1 MKYTKLSII
10 IKSTNKPPYFIGS
23 QIRGAFGY
31 ALKNILNQQDLDENI
46 YNKFFE
52 QKDVTHKYRFD
63 IRLGLQ
69 SYEFSFY
76 LFDDACDEVY
86 NCISAFHE
94 MLTKVG
100 LGKNNDTYE
109 NFEIYVNKKRVYKN
123 GTLEFFDNYI
133 KNFKE
138 PKYKKNIIL
147 RLETPLRIKK
157 DGKFIIDDS
166 IELES
171 ILNSIYQRSLAL
183 QNKEFEKL
191 PFKSE
196 FKIKSKDIF
205 FNDIK
210 RFSNVQNTSMQLGG
224 VMGEMWI
231 SNLDEESF
239 KLLKL
244 GELIGVGKQTVFGL
258 GKISIGGIK

>member
-1 MKYTKLSII
+1 MKYTKLT
-10 IKSTNKPPYFIGS
+10 IKINSTNKPPYFIGS

-31 ALKNILNQQDLDENI
+31 ALKNIVKEKAIEDNL

-52 QKDVTHKYRFD
+52 QKDVIHQYRFD
-63 IRLGLQ
+63 IRLGLEC
-69 SYEFSFY
+69 YEFSFY
-76 LFDDACDEVY
+76 LFEESCDEVY

-123 GTLEFFDNYI
+123 GNLEFFDKYT
-133 KNFKE
+133 KKFKE
-138 PKYKKNIIL
+138 SKYKKDFIL
-147 RLETPLRIKK
+147 RFDTPLRIKK
-157 DGKFIIDDS
+157 NGKFVIDDS

-183 QNKEFEKL
+183 QNKDFEKL
-191 PFKSE
+191 PFKPE
-196 FKIKSKDIF
+196 FKIKSKDVY
-205 FNDIK
+205 FNELK
-210 RFSNVQNTSMQLGG
+210 RFSNVQNTTMQFGG
-224 VMGEMWI
+224 LMGEIWI
-231 SNLDEESF
+231 SDMDEQSF

-258 GKISIGGIK
+258 GKISIGAMK

>member
-1 MKYTKLSII
+1 MKYTKLTVKINS
-10 IKSTNKPPYFIGS
+10 KDKPLYFIGS
-23 QIRGAFGY
+23 QLRGAFGY

-86 NCISAFHE
+86 TCISAFHE

-100 LGKNNDTYE
+100 LGKNNKTYE
-109 NFEIYVNKKRVYKN
+109 KFEIFVNKKLVYSN
-123 GTLEFFDNYI
+123 GELKPFDKYI
-133 KNFKE
+133 K
-138 PKYKKNIIL
+138 KYKQPKQKKEFVL
-147 RLETPLRIKK
+147 RLDTPLRIKK
-157 DGKFIIDDS
+157 DGKYVIDDS
-166 IELES
+166 LELES
-171 ILNSIYQRSLAL
+171 IINSIYQRNLAL
-183 QNKEFEKL
+183 QNKDFEKL
-191 PFKSE
+191 PFEPKY
-196 FKIKSKDIF
+196 KLKSKDIF

-210 RFSNVQNTSMQLGG
+210 RFSGVQNTSMQLGG

-231 SNLDEESF
+231 SDIDEESF
-239 KLLKL
+239 NLLKL
-244 GELIGVGKQTVFGL
+244 GEIIGVGKQTVFGL
-258 GKISIGGIK
+258 GKISIGAVR

>member
-1 MKYTKLSII
+1 MKYTKLT
-10 IKSTNKPPYFIGS
+10 IKINSTDKPFYFIGS
-23 QIRGAFGY
+23 QLRGAFGY
-31 ALKNILNQQDLDENI
+31 ALKNIVKEKGLDDNI

-76 LFDDACDEVY
+76 LFEDECDEVY

-94 MLTKVG
+94 MITNIG
-100 LGKNNDTYE
+100 LGKYNKTYE
-109 NFEIYVNKKRVYKN
+109 EFEIFVNKKRVYKN
-123 GTLEFFDNYI
+123 GDLEFFDDYT
-133 KNFKE
+133 KRFKE
-138 PKYKKNIIL
+138 PKYKKEIIL

-157 DGKFIIDDS
+157 DGKFVLDEN

-191 PFKSE
+191 PFKPKY
-196 FKIKSKDIF
+196 KIKSKDIY
-205 FNDIK
+205 FNDVK
-210 RFSNVQNTSMQLGG
+210 RFSSVQNTSMQLGG
-224 VMGEMWI
+224 IMGEMWI
-231 SNLDEESF
+231 SDIDEQSF
-239 KLLKL
+239 RLLKL

-258 GKISIGGIK
+258 GKISIGAVK

>member
-1 MKYTKLSII
+1 MTYTKLT
-10 IKSTNKPPYFIGS
+10 IKINTQDKPPYFIGS

-31 ALKNILNQQDLDENI
+31 ALKKVVDEQKLSENI

-52 QKDVTHKYRFD
+52 QKDVIHQYRFD
-63 IRLGLQ
+63 IRLGLNC
-69 SYEFSFY
+69 YEFSFY
-76 LFDDACDEVY
+76 LFEESCDDVY

-100 LGKNNDTYE
+100 LGKNNITY
-109 NFEIYVNKKRVYKN
+109 NDFEILVNNKEVYKN
-123 GTLEFFDNYI
+123 GNLIVFDKYTKKI
-133 KNFKE
+133 KE
-138 PKYKKNIIL
+138 AKYKKEFIL
-147 RLETPLRIKK
+147 RFDTPLRIKK
-157 DGKFIIDDS
+157 NGKFVIDDS

-183 QNKEFEKL
+183 QNKDFEKL
-191 PFKSE
+191 PFKPQ
-196 FKIKSKDIF
+196 FKIKSKDIY
-205 FNDIK
+205 FNELK
-210 RFSNVQNTSMQLGG
+210 RFSNVQNTTMQFGG
-224 VMGEMWI
+224 LMGEMWI

>member
-1 MKYTKLSII
+1 MKFIKLT
-10 IKSTNKPPYFIGS
+10 IKINSNDKPPYFIGS

-31 ALKNILNQQDLDENI
+31 ALKNIVKEKGLDDNL

-52 QKDVTHKYRFD
+52 QKDVIHQYRFD

-69 SYEFSFY
+69 CYEFSFY
-76 LFDDACDEVY
+76 LFEDACDEVY

-94 MLTKVG
+94 MITKVG
-100 LGKNNDTYE
+100 LGKNNNTYE
-109 NFEIYVNKKRVYKN
+109 KFEIYVNKKRVYKN
-123 GTLEFFDNYI
+123 GNLEFFDDYT
-133 KNFKE
+133 KRFKE
-138 PKYKKNIIL
+138 PKYKKEIIL

-157 DGKFIIDDS
+157 DGKFVLDEN

-171 ILNSIYQRSLAL
+171 ILNSIYQRSVAL

-191 PFKSE
+191 PFKPKY
-196 FKIKSKDIF
+196 KIKSKNIY
-205 FNDIK
+205 FNDVK
-210 RFSNVQNTSMQLGG
+210 RFSSVQNTSMQFGG
-224 VMGEMWI
+224 IIGEIWI
-231 SNLDEESF
+231 SNIDEQSF

-258 GKISIGGIK
+258 GKISIGAIK

>member
-1 MKYTKLSII
+1 MRYSKLSII
-10 IKSTNKPPYFIGS
+10 IKSTQKPPYFIGS

-31 ALKNILNQQDLDENI
+31 ALKNIVREKALNDDVYNI
-46 YNKFFE
+46 FFE

-69 SYEFSFY
+69 FYEFSFY
-76 LFDDACDEVY
+76 LFEDACDEIY

-94 MLTKVG
+94 MLTRVG
-100 LGKNNDTYE
+100 FGKNNKTYKE
-109 NFEIYVNKKRVYKN
+109 FQIFVNKKRIYKN
-123 GTLEFFDNYI
+123 GNLEFFDDYI
-133 KNFKE
+133 KKFKE
-138 PKYKKNIIL
+138 PKYKKDFIL

-157 DGKFIIDDS
+157 ENKFIIDDS
-166 IELES
+166 LELES

-183 QNKEFEKL
+183 QNKDFEKL
-191 PFKSE
+191 PFKPKY
-196 FKIKSKDIF
+196 KIKSKDIY

-231 SNLDEESF
+231 SNLDEQSF

-258 GKISIGGIK
+258 GKISIGAVK

>member
-1 MKYTKLSII
+1 MIYTKLTIKINSID
-10 IKSTNKPPYFIGS
+10 KPLYFIGS
-23 QIRGAFGY
+23 QLRGAFGY
-31 ALKNILNQQDLDENI
+31 ALKNVVNQQELDENI

-76 LFDDACDEVY
+76 LFDDVCDEIY

-94 MLTKVG
+94 MFTKVG
-100 LGKNNDTYE
+100 LGKNNKTYE
-109 NFEIYVNKKRVYKN
+109 EFEIFVNKKRVYKN
-123 GTLEFFDNYI
+123 GNLEFFDNYT
-133 KNFKE
+133 KKFKE
-138 PKYKKNIIL
+138 PKYKKEFIL

-157 DGKFIIDDS
+157 DNKFIVDDS
-166 IELES
+166 LELES
-171 ILNSIYQRSLAL
+171 ILNSIYQRSLTL
-183 QNKEFEKL
+183 QNKDFQKF
-191 PFKSE
+191 PFKPKY
-196 FKIKSKDIF
+196 KIKSKDIY

-224 VMGEMWI
+224 LMGEIWI
-231 SNLDEESF
+231 SDIDEESF
-239 KLLKL
+239 RLLKL

-258 GKISIGGIK
+258 GKISIGAVK

>member
-1 MKYTKLSII
+1 MNYTKLSLI
-10 IKSTNKPPYFIGS
+10 IKSKQKPPYFIGS

-31 ALKNILNQQDLDENI
+31 ALKNIVKQQDLDENI

-94 MLTKVG
+94 LFTKVG
-100 LGKNNDTYE
+100 LGKNNNTYE
-109 NFEIYVNKKRVYKN
+109 EFEIYVNKKIVYKN
-123 GTLEFFDNYI
+123 GNLEFFDDYT
-133 KNFKE
+133 KKYKE
-138 PKYKKNIIL
+138 SKYKKEFIL

-157 DGKFIIDDS
+157 DGKYIIDDS
-166 IELES
+166 LELES
-171 ILNSIYQRSLAL
+171 IINSIYQRNLAL
-183 QNKEFEKL
+183 QNKDFEKL
-191 PFKSE
+191 PFKPRFE
-196 FKIKSKDIF
+196 IKSKDIY

-210 RFSNVQNTSMQLGG
+210 RFSSVQNTSMQLGG

-231 SNLDEESF
+231 SNLDEQSF
-239 KLLKL
+239 MLLKL

-258 GKISIGGIK
+258 GKISVGAVR

>member
-1 MKYTKLSII
+1 MNYTKLT
-10 IKSTNKPPYFIGS
+10 IKINSNDKPPYFIGS

-31 ALKNILNQQDLDENI
+31 ALKNIVKEKCLDDNI

-52 QKDVTHKYRFD
+52 QKDVIHQYRFD
-63 IRLGLQ
+63 IRLGLNT
-69 SYEFSFY
+69 YEFSFY
-76 LFDDACDEVY
+76 LFEDACDEIY
-86 NCISAFHE
+86 NCISVFHE
-94 MLTKVG
+94 MFTKVG
-100 LGKNNDTYE
+100 IGKYNTKYE
-109 NFEIYVNKKRVYKN
+109 DFEIFVNKKRVYKN
-123 GTLEFFDNYI
+123 GNLESFDDYTK
-133 KNFKE
+133 KNKE
-138 PKYKKNIIL
+138 SKYKKEFIL

-157 DGKFIIDDS
+157 NGKFILDES
-166 IELES
+166 IEFES

-191 PFKSE
+191 PFKPKY
-196 FKIKSKDIF
+196 KIKSKDIY

-224 VMGEMWI
+224 IMGEMWI
-231 SNLDEESF
+231 SDIDEQSF

-258 GKISIGGIK
+258 GKINIGAIK

>member
-1 MKYTKLSII
+1 MKYTKLT
-10 IKSTNKPPYFIGS
+10 IKINSTNKPPYFIGS

-31 ALKNILNQQDLDENI
+31 ALKNIVKDKSLEDNL

-52 QKDVTHKYRFD
+52 QKDVIHQYRFD
-63 IRLGLQ
+63 IRLGLEC
-69 SYEFSFY
+69 YEFSFY
-76 LFDDACDEVY
+76 LFEESCDEVY

-109 NFEIYVNKKRVYKN
+109 NFEIYANKKRVYKN
-123 GTLEFFDNYI
+123 GNLEFFDKYI
-133 KNFKE
+133 KKIKE
-138 PKYKKNIIL
+138 SKYKKDFIL
-147 RLETPLRIKK
+147 RFDTPLRIKK
-157 DGKFIIDDS
+157 NGKFVIDDS

-183 QNKEFEKL
+183 QNKDFEKL
-191 PFKSE
+191 PFKPE
-196 FKIKSKDIF
+196 FKIKSKDVY
-205 FNDIK
+205 FNELK
-210 RFSNVQNTSMQLGG
+210 RFSNVQNTTMQFGG
-224 VMGEMWI
+224 LMGEIWI
-231 SNLDEESF
+231 SDMDEQSF

-258 GKISIGGIK
+258 GKISIGAMK